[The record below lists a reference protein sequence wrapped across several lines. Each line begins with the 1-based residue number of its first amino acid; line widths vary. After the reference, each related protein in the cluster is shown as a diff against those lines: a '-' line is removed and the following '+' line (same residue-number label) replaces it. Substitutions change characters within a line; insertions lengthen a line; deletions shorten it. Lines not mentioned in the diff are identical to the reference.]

1 MENDNLICNVNNPAI
16 KDMKNRLHVMI
27 RIHGFHVN
35 TKNEVKTGGGGAIFR
50 FYKMAKTKRHIFCR
64 NMYFLTFCFVLWIEF
79 ARLNRMH

>member
-35 TKNEVKTGGGGAIFR
+35 TKNEVKTGGEEAIFR
-50 FYKMAKTKRHIFCR
+50 FYKMAKTKRHILPKYVFF
-64 NMYFLTFCFVLWIEF
+64 NFLFCFVDRVCQVE
-79 ARLNRMH
+79 